1 MDNYLLNSNKTAVI
15 VLNWNKPEITLDCI
29 KSLNTMEGDYDIF
42 VIDNGSDEAKRDKL
56 VDEMK
61 KQNAVILKED
71 ELAHF
76 EINSYKAV
84 NIGNNNSDNKLT
96 KSKLNLLIL
105 LNKNYGYGKGNNFG
119 LRLACKL
126 GYKYS
131 LISNND
137 IKIIDVDV
145 LTELIKGM
153 ETDEKIAWASP
164 KIINIEGYQ
173 EGLLPEFDFFNFSFL
188 SGGIFYPFYILFL
201 KKREKIK
208 STKLLDKY
216 DKGEIVPKWFM
227 GSFVFLKNEAV
238 ERIGFFDEN
247 IFLYAEELILS
258 EKLKIK
264 GFVLKYIPNVKILHE
279 HNYTAEKINFKR
291 EYQGIKSLLYYYKVY
306 KNYNSFIIL
315 NAAKISRLF
324 YIVIYK
330 PVIQKTKT
338 MLKRLNINYKGA

>member
-42 VIDNGSDEAKRDKL
+42 VIDNGSDEAKRNKL
-56 VDEMK
+56 VEEMK

-84 NIGNNNSDNKLT
+84 NIGNNNGDNKLT

-137 IKIIDVDV
+137 IKIIDRNV
-145 LTELIKGM
+145 LTELIKGI

-173 EGLLPEFDFFNFSFL
+173 DGPFPEFDFFNFSFL
-188 SGGIFYPFYILFL
+188 RGGIFYPFYILFL
-201 KKREKIK
+201 KTREKIK

-216 DKGEIVPKWFM
+216 DKGEIMPKGFI
-227 GSFVFLKNEAV
+227 GCFVFLKNEALEIV
-238 ERIGFFDEN
+238 GFFDEN
-247 IFLYAEELILS
+247 IFLYFEELILT
-258 EKLKIK
+258 EKLNIK

-279 HNYTAEKINFKR
+279 HNYSADGINFKR
-291 EYQGIKSLLYYYKVY
+291 SYEEFKSVAYYYKIY
-306 KNYNSFIIL
+306 KNYNSFIL

-324 YIVIYK
+324 YMVTYK
-330 PVIQKTKT
+330 PAIQITKT
-338 MLKRLNINYKGA
+338 MLKKLNIKYKWI

>member
-42 VIDNGSDEAKRDKL
+42 VIDNGSDEAKRNKL
-56 VDEMK
+56 IEEIK
-61 KQNAVILKED
+61 KQNAVILSEESLD
-71 ELAHF
+71 YF
-76 EINSYKAV
+76 EINSDKSS
-84 NIGNNNSDNKLT
+84 NNTDNNNEKNKIEGR
-96 KSKLNLLIL
+96 LNLLIL

-145 LTELIKGM
+145 LTELIKGI

-173 EGLLPEFDFFNFSFL
+173 DGPFPEFDFFNFSFL
-188 SGGIFYPFYILFL
+188 RGGIFYPFYILFL
-201 KKREKIK
+201 KTREKIK

-216 DKGEIVPKWFM
+216 DKGEIMPKGFI
-227 GSFVFLKNEAV
+227 GCFVFLKNEALEIV
-238 ERIGFFDEN
+238 GFFDEN
-247 IFLYAEELILS
+247 IFLYFEELILA
-258 EKLKIK
+258 EKLNIK
-264 GFVLKYIPNVKILHE
+264 GFVLKYIPKVKILHE
-279 HNYTAEKINFKR
+279 HNYPTEGINFKR
-291 EYQGIKSLLYYYKVY
+291 GYEEFKSLTYYYKVY
-306 KNYNSFIIL
+306 KNYNLFIL

-324 YIVIYK
+324 YMVIYK
-330 PVIQKTKT
+330 PAIQITKAI
-338 MLKRLNINYKGA
+338 LKKFNISYKGI